1 MMRRWLSPN
10 LINATFNSR
19 AALLMLLSCVIFSLM
34 TAVVRHISQELPT
47 LEVIFFRNLFGL
59 LTIAPLFVRAGLVT
73 HLRTSRIRLYLLRGG
88 MGYVSMLCWFTAI
101 AVVPLADAVALGFTA
116 PFFVTILS
124 ILVLGE
130 VVRRRR
136 WSAMLIGFA
145 GAMVILRP
153 GFGDFNGYYLLVVAS
168 AGSMAC
174 SVIMIKLLGRTDSAT
189 TIVAYM
195 VIIILPISAV
205 PAIFVWQP
213 PTVEQLLWLLAL
225 GGLATAGHLSVTK
238 ALMLADATAIM
249 PLDFTRL
256 PITALIAFWAFA
268 EVPDP
273 WVWVGAAI
281 IFGSSV
287 YIAQREAA
295 LKIDPEERPAAAV
308 IEARE

>member
-1 MMRRWLSPN
+1 MTRPLLWPSF
-10 LINATFNSR
+10 IAATINSR
-19 AALLMLLSCVIFSLM
+19 ATLLMLLSCVIFSVM
-34 TAVVRHISQELPT
+34 TAVVRHITQELPT

-59 LTIAPLFVRAGLVT
+59 LTMAPLFLRIGLVSL
-73 HLRTSRIRLYLLRGG
+73 LRTSRIKLYLLRGG

-101 AVVPLADAVALGFTA
+101 AVVPLADAVALGFTS
-116 PFFVTILS
+116 PIFITILA

-136 WSAMLIGFA
+136 WTAMLIGFA

-153 GFGDFNGYYLLVVAS
+153 GFGDFNAYHLLVVAS

-174 SVIMIKLLGRTDSAT
+174 SVILIKLLGRTESAT

-205 PAIFVWQP
+205 PAIFVWQSP
-213 PTVEQLLWLLAL
+213 SFEQLLWLVAL

-281 IFGSSV
+281 IFGSSI
-287 YIAQREAA
+287 YIARREAQ
-295 LKIDPEERPAAAV
+295 LKARPEERPAAAA